1 MEKKIKNVETNC
13 TVKLLEANTII
24 VVIAV
29 ILSSPLSLPP
39 PLTST
44 VKNKKKREMKR
55 QQVSTKKCF
64 QQIGFFQ
71 SEEKKIETN
80 SACPDNRCSE
90 DVKKMT
96 AFNFYSLSSFD
107 F

>member
-90 DVKKMT
+90 DVKKNDC
-96 AFNFYSLSSFD
+96 FQFLF
-107 F
+107 FVIL